1 MQIKRKVVKKLK
13 PAESKNT
20 MRKALD
26 YGYDEE
32 AAKRLGSAGEV
43 KKKGKMP
50 VAKDTNK
57 TRRKMMK
64 PTKRSSYA

>member
-1 MQIKRKVVKKLK
+1 MHIKRKVVKKLK
-13 PAESKNT
+13 NGNDKNF

-32 AAKRLGSAGEV
+32 TSKRMGESGMV

-50 VAKDTNK
+50 VSKDTNK
-57 TRRKMMK
+57 TRRPMVK
-64 PTKRSSYA
+64 PTKRSSYD